1 MHPLIGAGELAALLD
16 GAPAERQPVLLD
28 VRWQLGR
35 SSRENRDEYHES
47 HLPGAAF
54 VDLETALSG
63 EPGPG
68 GRGGRHPAP
77 DAARLQQALR
87 AAGVRQDRP
96 VVTYDAG
103 PSLGAARAW
112 WLLRYFGK
120 SDVRVLDGGL
130 AAWREA
136 GLPVAGGEPQ
146 PPLPGDVVL
155 RPGHRELL
163 DGDQVARATGSRLL
177 LDARPAERYR
187 GEREPIDPV
196 AGHIPGAVSLPA
208 LDLLDPDGRF
218 LPPEALRERLAA
230 AGVGGPSAAGAA
242 PPVLYCGSGV
252 QACHLALAVEHAGV
266 GPAPA
271 LYLGSWSD
279 WVSDPDRPVETGSGA
294 VDAAER
300 R

>member
-1 MHPLIGAGELAALLD
+1 MQPLIGARELVALLD
-16 GAPAERQPVLLD
+16 GPEDGRPVLLD

-35 SSRENRDEYHES
+35 SSPENRAEYLET

-68 GRGGRHPAP
+68 GQGGRHPVP
-77 DAARLQQALR
+77 DPARVQQALR

-96 VVTYDAG
+96 VVAYDAG

-112 WLLRYFGK
+112 WLLRYYGK
-120 SDVRVLDGGL
+120 ADVRVLDGGL

-136 GLPVAGGEPQ
+136 GLPVDSGEPQ
-146 PPLPGDVVL
+146 PRQPGDVVL

-163 DGDQVARATGSRLL
+163 EGEQVAALAGRRLL

-196 AGHIPGAVSLPA
+196 AGHIPGAVNLPA
-208 LDLLDPDGRF
+208 LTLLDRDGRF
-218 LPPEALRERLAA
+218 LPPEALRDRLAA
-230 AGVGGPSAAGAA
+230 AGVSEAGAA
-242 PPVLYCGSGV
+242 GPESPVLYCGSGV
-252 QACHLALAVEHAGV
+252 QACHLALAVDQSGMAEEP
-266 GPAPA
+266 PAV
-271 LYLGSWSD
+271 YLGSWSD
-279 WVSDPDRPVETGSGA
+279 WVSDPRRPVETGH
-294 VDAAER
+294 DAADGTDHR
-300 R
+300 